1 MAMPARYRER
11 LLESCGGRL
20 VVTVDRDH
28 CLLVYPLPEWEIIEE
43 KLNALPSLN
52 KQSRLLQRL
61 LIGHATELD
70 MDGQGRI
77 LLPAM
82 LRDFAGLKKKTVLI
96 GQGKKFEIW
105 DEETWNESQEEW
117 VAAVQADDGELP
129 AALEDLSLDEALES
143 LNIRPSGIYIDATF
157 GRGGHSRAILQQLDA
172 KGRLIAF
179 DQDLEAVAFAKQQ
192 FADEPRLSIEH
203 CNFNQVADVIE
214 RYGLKEKIDGVLM
227 DLGVSSPQL
236 DDAERGFSFLRSGPL
251 DMRMDTSQGETA
263 RQWLAR
269 VKPADLINVLKRYGE
284 EKFAKRIATAIVET
298 RAERDIT
305 ETGDL
310 AEIISNAIPVK
321 EKHKHPATRSFQAI
335 RIYINEELR
344 AVEQGLQG
352 AVSVLAKGGRLSVI
366 SFHSLEDRIVK
377 RFMRDIS
384 SRPKLPAG
392 LPVMEADI
400 EVPYRLAG
408 KPVVAGE
415 QELKVNPR
423 ARSARLRVLERRL

>member
-1 MAMPARYRER
+1 M
-11 LLESCGGRL
+11 G
-20 VVTVDRDH
+20 
-28 CLLVYPLPEWEIIEE
+28 
-43 KLNALPSLN
+43 
-52 KQSRLLQRL
+52 
-61 LIGHATELD
+61 
-70 MDGQGRI
+70 
-77 LLPAM
+77 
-82 LRDFAGLKKKTVLI
+82 DFNHQAVL
-96 GQGKKFEIW
+96 
-105 DEETWNESQEEW
+105 
-117 VAAVQADDGELP
+117 
-129 AALEDLSLDEALES
+129 LDEALES

-214 RYGLKEKIDGVLM
+214 QYDLKEKIDGVLM

-298 RAERDIT
+298 RAEREIT